1 MRQAMWGRATVRW
14 ALLAASSWAQ
24 AGEAE
29 DRRDILA
36 VETILCRAFE
46 GGDAK
51 TLERHLDPGF
61 TLVDSRGVV
70 TGLAANLA
78 EVASREPRY
87 RVFRNRDQ
95 RIRLHGDAAIVTG
108 VTHVEGDS
116 QGQAFTA
123 DFRFTDT
130 WIRYPDGWKL
140 AASHASRL
148 AEAP

>member
-1 MRQAMWGRATVRW
+1 MRRTAW
-14 ALLAASSWAQ
+14 ARTGVLWMTLALAPCAL
-24 AGEAE
+24 AGETE
-29 DRRDILA
+29 DHRDILA
-36 VETILCRAFE
+36 VETALCRAFE
-46 GGDAK
+46 DGDAK
-51 TLERHLDPGF
+51 ALERYLDPAF
-61 TLVDSRGVV
+61 TLVDSQGTV
-70 TGLAANLA
+70 TDRAANLR

-87 RVFRNRDQ
+87 RVFRNQEQ

-108 VTHVEGDS
+108 VTHIEGEA

-148 AEAP
+148 PAAH

>member
-1 MRQAMWGRATVRW
+1 MRQATWNVVGMLWV
-14 ALLAASSWAQ
+14 ALLATPCAWA
-24 AGEAE
+24 GDAE

-36 VETILCRAFE
+36 VEAALCRAFE
-46 GGDAK
+46 DADAQ

-61 TLVDSRGVV
+61 TLIDSRGVI
-70 TGLAANLA
+70 TDRAANLA

-87 RVFRNRDQ
+87 RVFRNQDQ

-108 VTHVEGDS
+108 VTHIEGEA

-130 WIRYPDGWKL
+130 WIRHPDGWKL

-148 AEAP
+148 PAAP